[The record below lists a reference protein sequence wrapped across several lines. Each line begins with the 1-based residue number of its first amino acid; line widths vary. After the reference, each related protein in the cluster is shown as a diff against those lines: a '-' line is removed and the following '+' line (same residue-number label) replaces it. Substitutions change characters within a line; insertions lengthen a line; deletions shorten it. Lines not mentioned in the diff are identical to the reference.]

1 MSSSTIGVHI
11 RKAQPADC
19 EALKKLMK
27 GAEEF
32 DFRDDTTAMTDL
44 KENAFGEWPLVNI
57 LVAEDGSGGK
67 STVAASSSIHRSCMY
82 THADAIANGRMAR
95 RITYVQASAFPA
107 PPLCSSLMPSPPLV
121 GCALYSLV
129 FSTWGGKS
137 MVLDG
142 VHVAPAYRGKGVG
155 SALLRSIFKEAA
167 HNKCNELSC
176 HVSAKNEAF
185 INLMRRHGGMDQER
199 EKGWHLFSM
208 DSRAITMMTQEQPWT
223 PARTASDTSKKSM

>member
-27 GAEEF
+27 GAQEF
-32 DFRDDTTAMTDL
+32 DFRDDTTAMADL
-44 KENAFGEWPLVNI
+44 KENAFGDWPLVNI
-57 LVAEDGSGGK
+57 LVAEDSGGGIG
-67 STVAASSSIHRSCMY
+67 VPC
-82 THADAIANGRMAR
+82 
-95 RITYVQASAFPA
+95 
-107 PPLCSSLMPSPPLV
+107 PPLCANLMPSPPLI

-155 SALLRSIFKEAA
+155 SALLRAVFKEAA

-176 HVSAKNEAF
+176 HALAKSEAF

-208 DSRAITMMTQEQPWT
+208 DNRAITMLTQEQPWT
-223 PARTASDTSKKSM
+223 APAKTASSTSKKST

>member
-57 LVAEDGSGGK
+57 LVAEDGSGGIG
-67 STVAASSSIHRSCMY
+67 VPC
-82 THADAIANGRMAR
+82 
-95 RITYVQASAFPA
+95 

-167 HNKCNELSC
+167 HCKCNELSC